1 MTTETRK
8 AETAGIKSRR
18 SGPGDKNEMVKRD
31 EPEQKP
37 KSITA
42 EVYLDALWTHT
53 LGLARAGIE
62 NVQDKASAAEFDGS
76 QMYEYAQIF
85 LEQSG

>member
-8 AETAGIKSRR
+8 AETAGTRSKR
-18 SGPGDKNEMVKRD
+18 SGPGDKNEMVERD

-42 EVYLDALWTHT
+42 EVYLDALWANT

-62 NVQDKASAAEFDGS
+62 NVQDKSNTAEFDGS